1 MVYFGMKGESTRNW
15 VVEGTVMQISPVLG
29 ARPEKNSLTGIKT
42 QQVESKETSHR
53 SLVII
58 ARYTFGS

>member
-1 MVYFGMKGESTRNW
+1 MVYFGMKGERTRNC
-15 VVEGTVMQISPVLG
+15 VVEGTVEYISPVLG
-29 ARPEKNSLTGIKT
+29 ARPAKNSLTGVET
-42 QQVESKETSHR
+42 QQVESEKTSHR